1 MTDIDE
7 LQIKI
12 AADSQSASENILAL
26 AGSLENLAA
35 VSTNA
40 ASPLKSVSEALK
52 GFASFKATN
61 ISGSVSDLSKALSQF
76 NNIGSIDNAV
86 QLLDS
91 VSNLRDAV
99 SGLSEISS
107 AAKDFKI
114 GNGFSSNIEQLSTA
128 LQSLSGI
135 GNIDNSI
142 AVLESVD
149 NLEQATSGLRNIS
162 ENINSLKVGK
172 SFETNL
178 ENLSLALTH
187 LNEVGDTSAFAEGV
201 ESISQAI
208 GRLNQ
213 IEIGEGFTNLVQ
225 ATTKYSDALERANS
239 VRLNQSFSESIDR
252 FAKACESLSGVD
264 MSGFK
269 NMEQLLSE
277 LPDNVSVSFGAS
289 SEEINGLINALEQLQ
304 STFVSVKET
313 ASKSTSSDKS
323 KTENLEYEW
332 SDDSVKEALER
343 SKALDKEYSDLQ
355 KVIAAYETLGEEVP
369 ENVRKAAE
377 SFGILEEVPTFSEAL
392 AKRVSDSFG
401 NIIQKV
407 SELKISFGSVAKVID
422 GITKPIISP
431 VTAVGKKF
439 GEAAKKA
446 GQFLSSIKRVA
457 MYRAIRSAIKAIT
470 DGFAE
475 GRKNL
480 YYYSQQVG
488 TEFAPSMDKA
498 ATAVLYLKNSIGA
511 ATAPLTN
518 FLVPIIDRAI
528 DRLVELINKF
538 NELTAVLTGAST
550 WTKAV
555 KYPTTWQDALDEA
568 DKSAK
573 KLKSTMLGFD
583 ELNVIEPNTDSAK
596 SSGMTAED
604 YRRMFE
610 EVQTNFTLSSKASEL
625 IMPVKLA
632 WDAEGDKTINS
643 IKNAVNEILGLFGSI
658 GNSIK
663 EVWENGTG
671 QRSLELILQIAQNI
685 FGTFGAIAKN
695 IRKAWDEAGKG
706 TKIIQS
712 IWNIGNNILTIF
724 RDIWA
729 SIREW
734 AEGLN
739 WNPLLDAFGSLFD
752 AIDKI
757 TNPEGGAAKLLK
769 AVFEEV
775 LEPLGKWFIE
785 EAAPLTVVTLANAF
799 TALSTVLDRLSKSQ
813 AVQDILWFFKELG
826 SLTFSNISGLL
837 ASLNI
842 FLSGGE
848 VSDIDASAIEKSVAK
863 RRKFFDP
870 GEEGNMFSKFFDLE
884 EEVGGTYLDFFFSN
898 DKLAVAELTTK
909 ALLFGIASPFIKF
922 GVWWNN
928 FWGGLGEKVYTFI
941 SFVTNNIPYTIELL
955 MLPFTGIVKKLEK
968 LGEKIYDLTSWIPA
982 VIELIKLPFK
992 RFLNWWN
999 DLWGGL
1005 GEKIADWVEDLKTGW
1020 QEEKKKIAEW
1030 WEKVKSAFD
1039 ELLEFPGVLW
1049 ENIKKSFTEGWNDF
1063 VNGIKITFGIK
1074 SKKSE
1079 KTKQLGEQIGTGFT
1093 EGIKSVFINIVSW
1106 VGTNI
1111 FIPIVNAVVN
1121 LFKIGSPSKVM
1132 EEKGGFIGSGL
1143 LEGIKSKFSLSSI
1156 TTWIKNNVFDP
1167 FTKGIKSL
1175 FGISDTGDSKTS
1187 SLFSTGLSIASGLL
1201 GGISSGF
1208 SKDDS
1213 VGKSGESFASGVIG
1227 KITSVF
1233 SNTDYKV
1240 TGKNIV
1246 SGIGQ
1251 GIDENYDSTAG
1262 HAIGKKIKA
1271 IKDAFGQDEFKS
1283 SGENIGSGVSS
1294 GVYSNWSSVSDAVW
1308 NMRYGIHDIFSK
1320 DAFYGAGQN
1329 VVYGISDG
1337 IKASEWYLNAAMD
1350 ELLSGNDSGAQALLT
1365 FATAELIKPRG
1376 YAVGGMP
1383 DVGELFIAREAGPE
1397 LVGRYGGHTAV
1408 MNNTQIVSAVGDGV
1422 YRAVSSA
1429 MAQTQRSGNTDRPIQ
1444 NHIYLDRK
1452 EITSQIEKQ
1461 QSANGVSIF
1470 GTPVLT

>member
-1 MTDIDE
+1 MADIDE

-114 GNGFSSNIEQLSTA
+114 GKGFSSNIEQLSTA

-187 LNEVGDTSAFAEGV
+187 LNEIGDTSAFAEGV

-213 IEIGEGFTNLVQ
+213 IEVGEGFTNLVQ

-252 FAKACESLSGVD
+252 FAKACEALSGVD

-277 LPDNVSVSFGAS
+277 LPDNVRVSFGA
-289 SEEINGLINALEQLQ
+289 
-304 STFVSVKET
+304 
-313 ASKSTSSDKS
+313 
-323 KTENLEYEW
+323 
-332 SDDSVKEALER
+332 
-343 SKALDKEYSDLQ
+343 
-355 KVIAAYETLGEEVP
+355 
-369 ENVRKAAE
+369 
-377 SFGILEEVPTFSEAL
+377 
-392 AKRVSDSFG
+392 G
-401 NIIQKV
+401 ND
-407 SELKISFGSVAKVID
+407 EID
-422 GITKPIISP
+422 GITESLTEMQGVLNHIGENLDEIAVKRQKANEPVKEDTSDVEEQLGYGDAAAKKLIESFSAVRDKAREVVPEIDSAISKIGGMAAKLGVIAPIKAIISP
-431 VTAVGKKF
+431 ITAIGKKF
-439 GEAAKKA
+439 GEAASKA

-457 MYRAIRSAIKAIT
+457 MYRAIRTAIKAIT

-498 ATAVLYLKNSIGA
+498 ATAALYLKNSIGA
-511 ATAPLTN
+511 ATAPITN

-583 ELNVIEPNTDSAK
+583 ELNVIEPNTNAAKSAK
-596 SSGMTAED
+596 MTADD

-610 EVQTNFTLSSKASEL
+610 EVQTNMILSSKASEL

-632 WDAEGDKTINS
+632 WDAEGDKTIKA
-643 IKNAVNEILGLFGSI
+643 IKDAIKETLGLFSSI

-663 EVWENGTG
+663 EVWQNGTG

-769 AVFEEV
+769 AVFKEV

-785 EAAPLTVVTLANAF
+785 EAAPLTVEMLANTF

-826 SLTFSNISGLL
+826 SLNFSNISGLV

-848 VSDIDASAIEKSVAK
+848 VSDIDASAIEKNVAK
-863 RRKFFDP
+863 LRKSFDP
-870 GEEGNMFSKFFDLE
+870 GEEGNMFSKFFDTTE
-884 EEVGGTYLDFFFSN
+884 DVGSMYLDLLFNN
-898 DKLAVAELTTK
+898 DIMTTVKLTAK
-909 ALLFGIASPFIKF
+909 ALAFGLKAPFI
-922 GVWWNN
+922 GLGDWWGE
-928 FWGGLGEKVYTFI
+928 FWGGLGEKIYDFI
-941 SFVTNNIPYTIELL
+941 ETIKAALQLARDTIGGKILGFIRSVDSFFLMIETSIQVGWDTLEASLGKIILKIKNGISYTIE
-955 MLPFTGIVKKLEK
+955 
-968 LGEKIYDLTSWIPA
+968 A
-982 VIELIKLPFK
+982 IKLPFRGLVK
-992 RFLNWWN
+992 WWN

-1005 GEKIADWVEDLKTGW
+1005 GEKISDWVEDLKTGW

-1030 WEKVKSAFD
+1030 WNNVKSAFN
-1039 ELLEFPGVLW
+1039 ELLEFPGILW
-1049 ENIKKSFTEGWNDF
+1049 ENIKKSFKEGWDDF
-1063 VNGIKITFGIK
+1063 VNGVKITFGIK
-1074 SKKSE
+1074 GKKSE

-1093 EGIKSVFINIVSW
+1093 EGIKSVFKNIVSW

-1111 FIPIVNAVVN
+1111 FAPIVNAVVN

-1187 SLFSTGLSIASGLL
+1187 ALFSTGLSIATGLL
-1201 GGISSGF
+1201 GGISSGI

-1227 KITSVF
+1227 KIKSVF
-1233 SNTDYKV
+1233 SNTDYKA

-1251 GIDENYDSTAG
+1251 GIDENYDATAG
-1262 HAIGKKIKA
+1262 NAIGKKIKA
-1271 IKDAFGQDEFKS
+1271 IQDSFGQTNFKE
-1283 SGENIGSGVSS
+1283 SGENIGKGVR
-1294 GVYSNWSSVSDAVW
+1294 W
-1308 NMRYGIHDIFSK
+1308 GIEADWEHSAWEALNSRKNGIYDIFRK
-1320 DAFYGAGQN
+1320 DAFKEAGSN
-1329 VVYGISDG
+1329 IVSGIADGISES
-1337 IKASEWYLNAAMD
+1337 AWYLQRAMD
-1350 ELLSGNDSGAQALLT
+1350 ELEMGNDDGAQALIT
-1365 FATAELIKPRG
+1365 FAAAELVKPRG

-1383 DVGELFIAREAGPE
+1383 DEGELFVAREAGPE

-1408 MNNTQIVSAVGDGV
+1408 MNNTQIVSAVSDGV

-1429 MAQTQRSGNTDRPIQ
+1429 MAQTQRSGNADRPIQ

-1470 GTPVLT
+1470 GNPVLT

>member
-1 MTDIDE
+1 MADIDE

-61 ISGSVSDLSKALSQF
+61 ISESVSDLSKALSQF

-114 GNGFSSNIEQLSTA
+114 GKGFSSNIEQLSTA

-187 LNEVGDTSAFAEGV
+187 LNEIGDTSAFAEGV

-213 IEIGEGFTNLVQ
+213 IEVGEGFTNLVQ

-252 FAKACESLSGVD
+252 FAKACEALSGVD

-277 LPDNVSVSFGAS
+277 LPDNVRVSFGA
-289 SEEINGLINALEQLQ
+289 
-304 STFVSVKET
+304 
-313 ASKSTSSDKS
+313 
-323 KTENLEYEW
+323 
-332 SDDSVKEALER
+332 
-343 SKALDKEYSDLQ
+343 
-355 KVIAAYETLGEEVP
+355 
-369 ENVRKAAE
+369 
-377 SFGILEEVPTFSEAL
+377 
-392 AKRVSDSFG
+392 G
-401 NIIQKV
+401 ND
-407 SELKISFGSVAKVID
+407 EID
-422 GITKPIISP
+422 GITESLTEMQGVLNHIGKNLDEIAAKRQKANEPVKEDTSDVEEQLGYGDAAAKKLIEWFSAVRDKAREVVPEIDSAISKIGGMAAKLGVITPIKAIISP
-431 VTAVGKKF
+431 ITAIGKKF
-439 GEAAKKA
+439 GEAAQKA

-457 MYRAIRSAIKAIT
+457 MYRAIRTALKAIT

-488 TEFAPSMDKA
+488 TEFATSMDKA
-498 ATAVLYLKNSIGA
+498 ATAALYLKNSIGA

-518 FLVPIIDRAI
+518 FLVPIIDRAV
-528 DRLVELINKF
+528 DRLVELINRF

-555 KYPTTWQDALDEA
+555 KYPTTWQESLEDA
-568 DKSAK
+568 DKTAK
-573 KLKSTMLGFD
+573 KLKSTLLGFD
-583 ELNVIEPNTDSAK
+583 ELNVIEPNTNAAK
-596 SSGMTAED
+596 SAGMTAED

-610 EVQTNFTLSSKASEL
+610 EVQTNMILSSKATEL
-625 IMPVKLA
+625 IMPIKLA
-632 WDAEGDKTINS
+632 WDAEGDKTIKA
-643 IKNAVNEILGLFGSI
+643 IKDAIKETLGLFSSI

-663 EVWENGTG
+663 EVWQNGTG

-712 IWNIGNNILTIF
+712 IWNICNNLLTVF

-785 EAAPLTVVTLANAF
+785 EAAPLTVEALANAF
-799 TALSTVLDRLSKSQ
+799 SALSTVLDRLSKSQ

-848 VSDIDASAIEKSVAK
+848 VSDIDASAIEKNVAK
-863 RRKFFDP
+863 LRKSFDP
-870 GEEGNMFSKFFDLE
+870 GEEGNGFSKFFDLE
-884 EEVGGTYLDFFFSN
+884 EEVGGTYLDFFFNN
-898 DKLAVAELTTK
+898 DKLAVAELTAK
-909 ALLFGIASPFIKF
+909 AMLFGIASPFIKF

-941 SFVTNNIPYTIELL
+941 SFITNNIPYTIEML

-968 LGEKIYDLTSWIPA
+968 LGEKIYDLTRWIPT

-992 RFLNWWN
+992 RFLKWWD

-1030 WEKVKSAFD
+1030 WNNVKSAFN

-1049 ENIKKSFTEGWNDF
+1049 ENIKKSFKEGWDDF
-1063 VNGIKITFGIK
+1063 VNGVKITFGIK

-1093 EGIKSVFINIVSW
+1093 EGIKSVFKNIVSW
-1106 VGTNI
+1106 VGMNI
-1111 FIPIVNAVVN
+1111 FTPIVNAVVN

-1132 EEKGGFIGSGL
+1132 EEKGGFIAAGL

-1156 TTWIKNNVFDP
+1156 TTWIKNHVFDP

-1187 SLFSTGLSIASGLL
+1187 ALFSTGLSIATGLL
-1201 GGISSGF
+1201 GGISSGI
-1208 SKDDS
+1208 SGASSDANE
-1213 VGKSGESFASGVIG
+1213 SGESFASGVVG
-1227 KITSVF
+1227 KIKSIF

-1246 SGIGQ
+1246 SSIGQ
-1251 GIDENYDSTAG
+1251 GIDENYDATAG
-1262 HAIGKKIKA
+1262 NAIGKKIKA
-1271 IKDAFGQDEFKS
+1271 IQDSFGQDKFKG
-1283 SGENIGSGVSS
+1283 SGENIGKGVR
-1294 GVYSNWSSVSDAVW
+1294 W
-1308 NMRYGIHDIFSK
+1308 GIEADWEHSAWEALNSRKNGIYDIFRK
-1320 DAFYGAGQN
+1320 DAFKEAGSN
-1329 VVYGISDG
+1329 IVSGIADGISES
-1337 IKASEWYLNAAMD
+1337 AWYLQRAMD
-1350 ELLSGNDSGAQALLT
+1350 ELEMGNDDGAQALIT
-1365 FATAELIKPRG
+1365 FAAAELVKPRG
-1376 YAVGGMP
+1376 YAVGGIP
-1383 DVGELFIAREAGPE
+1383 DEGELFVAREAGPE

-1408 MNNTQIVSAVGDGV
+1408 MNNTQIVSAVSDGV

-1429 MAQTQRSGNTDRPIQ
+1429 MAQTQRSGNAERPIQ

-1470 GTPVLT
+1470 GNPVLT

>member
-1 MTDIDE
+1 MADIDE

-61 ISGSVSDLSKALSQF
+61 ISESVSDLSKALSQF

-114 GNGFSSNIEQLSTA
+114 GKGFSSNIEQLSTA

-187 LNEVGDTSAFAEGV
+187 LNEIGDTSAFAEGV

-213 IEIGEGFTNLVQ
+213 IEVGEGFTNLVQ

-252 FAKACESLSGVD
+252 FAKACEALSGVD

-277 LPDNVSVSFGAS
+277 LPDNVRVSFGA
-289 SEEINGLINALEQLQ
+289 
-304 STFVSVKET
+304 
-313 ASKSTSSDKS
+313 
-323 KTENLEYEW
+323 
-332 SDDSVKEALER
+332 
-343 SKALDKEYSDLQ
+343 
-355 KVIAAYETLGEEVP
+355 
-369 ENVRKAAE
+369 
-377 SFGILEEVPTFSEAL
+377 
-392 AKRVSDSFG
+392 G
-401 NIIQKV
+401 ND
-407 SELKISFGSVAKVID
+407 EID
-422 GITKPIISP
+422 GITESLTEMQGVLNHIGKNLDEIAAKRQKANEPVKEDTSDVEEQLGYGDAAAKKLIESFSAVRDKAREVVPEIDSAISKIGGMAVKLGVITPIKAIISP
-431 VTAVGKKF
+431 ITAIGKKF
-439 GEAAKKA
+439 GEAASKA

-457 MYRAIRSAIKAIT
+457 MYRAIRTAIKAIT

-498 ATAVLYLKNSIGA
+498 ATAALYLKNSIGA
-511 ATAPLTN
+511 ATAPITN
-518 FLVPIIDRAI
+518 YLVPIIDRAI

-583 ELNVIEPNTDSAK
+583 ELNVIEPNTSAVKSAK
-596 SSGMTAED
+596 MTADD

-610 EVQTNFTLSSKASEL
+610 EVQTNMILSSKASEL

-632 WDAEGDKTINS
+632 WDADGDKTIKA
-643 IKNAVNEILGLFGSI
+643 IKDAIKETLGLFSSI

-663 EVWENGTG
+663 EVWQNGTG

-712 IWNIGNNILTIF
+712 IWNIGNNLLTIF
-724 RDIWA
+724 NDIWA

-734 AEGLN
+734 AEGLD
-739 WNPLLDAFGSLFD
+739 WNPLLTALGSLFD

-769 AVFEEV
+769 AVFEDV

-785 EAAPLTVVTLANAF
+785 EAAPLTVETLANAF

-848 VSDIDASAIEKSVAK
+848 VSDIDASAIEKNVAK
-863 RRKFFDP
+863 LRKSFDP
-870 GEEGNMFSKFFDLE
+870 GEEGNGISKFFDLE

-898 DKLAVAELTTK
+898 DKMAVAELTAK
-909 ALLFGIASPFIKF
+909 AMLFGLASPFIKF

-928 FWGGLGEKVYTFI
+928 FWGGLGEK
-941 SFVTNNIPYTIELL
+941 
-955 MLPFTGIVKKLEK
+955 
-968 LGEKIYDLTSWIPA
+968 IYDFIETIKAALQLARDTISGKILGFIRSVDSFFLMIETSIRVGW
-982 VIELIKLPFK
+982 
-992 RFLNWWN
+992 
-999 DLWGGL
+999 DT
-1005 GEKIADWVEDLKTGW
+1005 LKASL
-1020 QEEKKKIAEW
+1020 KKI
-1030 WEKVKSAFD
+1030 
-1039 ELLEFPGVLW
+1039 
-1049 ENIKKSFTEGWNDF
+1049 
-1063 VNGIKITFGIK
+1063 FGIK
-1074 SKKSE
+1074 GNKESSETKK
-1079 KTKQLGEQIGTGFT
+1079 LGGSIADGLLAGISGKFTNILTWIGTN
-1093 EGIKSVFINIVSW
+1093 VFA
-1106 VGTNI
+1106 
-1111 FIPIVNAVVN
+1111 PIMSAVIGV
-1121 LFKIGSPSKVM
+1121 FKIGSPSKVM
-1132 EEKGGFIGSGL
+1132 EEKGGFIAAGL

-1156 TTWIKNNVFDP
+1156 TTWIKNHVFDP

-1187 SLFSTGLSIASGLL
+1187 ALFSTGLSIATGLL
-1201 GGISSGF
+1201 GGISSGI
-1208 SKDDS
+1208 SGASSDANE
-1213 VGKSGESFASGVIG
+1213 SGESFASGVVG
-1227 KITSVF
+1227 KIKSIF

-1262 HAIGKKIKA
+1262 NALGKKIKA
-1271 IKDAFGQDEFKS
+1271 IQDSFGQDKFKD
-1283 SGENIGSGVSS
+1283 SGENIGKGVR
-1294 GVYSNWSSVSDAVW
+1294 W
-1308 NMRYGIHDIFSK
+1308 GIEADWEHSAWEALNSRKNGIYDIFRK
-1320 DAFYGAGQN
+1320 DAFKEAGSN
-1329 VVYGISDG
+1329 IVSGIADGISES
-1337 IKASEWYLNAAMD
+1337 AWYLQRAMD
-1350 ELLSGNDSGAQALLT
+1350 ELEMGNDDGAQALIT
-1365 FATAELIKPRG
+1365 FAAAELVKPRG

-1383 DVGELFIAREAGPE
+1383 DEGELFVAREAGPE

-1408 MNNTQIVSAVGDGV
+1408 MNNTQIVSAVSDGV

-1429 MAQTQRSGNTDRPIQ
+1429 MAQIQRSGNAERPIQ

-1461 QSANGVSIF
+1461 QLANGVSIF
-1470 GTPVLT
+1470 GNPVLT

>member
-1 MTDIDE
+1 MADIDE

-61 ISGSVSDLSKALSQF
+61 ISESVSDLSKALSQF

-114 GNGFSSNIEQLSTA
+114 GKGFSSNIEQLSTA

-187 LNEVGDTSAFAEGV
+187 LNEIGDTSAFAEGV

-213 IEIGEGFTNLVQ
+213 IEVGEGFTNLVQ

-252 FAKACESLSGVD
+252 FAKACEALSGVD

-277 LPDNVSVSFGAS
+277 LPDNVRVSFGA
-289 SEEINGLINALEQLQ
+289 
-304 STFVSVKET
+304 
-313 ASKSTSSDKS
+313 
-323 KTENLEYEW
+323 
-332 SDDSVKEALER
+332 
-343 SKALDKEYSDLQ
+343 
-355 KVIAAYETLGEEVP
+355 
-369 ENVRKAAE
+369 
-377 SFGILEEVPTFSEAL
+377 
-392 AKRVSDSFG
+392 G
-401 NIIQKV
+401 ND
-407 SELKISFGSVAKVID
+407 EID
-422 GITKPIISP
+422 GITESLTEMQGVLNHIGKNLDEIAAKRQKANEPVKEDTSDVEEQLGYGDAAAKKLIEWFSAVRDKAREVVPEIDSAISKIGGMAAKLGVITPIKAIISP
-431 VTAVGKKF
+431 ITAIGKKF
-439 GEAAKKA
+439 GEAASKA

-457 MYRAIRSAIKAIT
+457 MYRAIRTAIKAIT

-498 ATAVLYLKNSIGA
+498 ATAALYLKNSIGA
-511 ATAPLTN
+511 ATAPITN
-518 FLVPIIDRAI
+518 FLVPIIDRAV

-583 ELNVIEPNTDSAK
+583 ELNVIEPNTNAAKSAK
-596 SSGMTAED
+596 MTADD

-610 EVQTNFTLSSKASEL
+610 EVQTNMILSSKASEL

-632 WDAEGDKTINS
+632 WDAEGDKTIKA
-643 IKNAVNEILGLFGSI
+643 IKDAIKETLGLFSSI

-663 EVWENGTG
+663 EVWQNGTG
-671 QRSLELILQIAQNI
+671 RRSLELILQIAQNI

-712 IWNIGNNILTIF
+712 IWNIGNNLLTIF
-724 RDIWA
+724 RDIWT

-769 AVFEEV
+769 AVFEDV

-785 EAAPLTVVTLANAF
+785 EAAPLTVETLANAF

-837 ASLNI
+837 ASLNV
-842 FLSGGE
+842 FLGGGE
-848 VSDIDASAIEKSVAK
+848 ASDIDASSLEKSAAK
-863 RRKFFDP
+863 IRKFFDP
-870 GEEGNMFSKFFDLE
+870 GEEGNVFNKFFDLE

-898 DKLAVAELTTK
+898 DKLAVAELTAK
-909 ALLFGIASPFIKF
+909 AMLFGLASPFIKF

-928 FWGGLGEKVYTFI
+928 FWGGLGEK
-941 SFVTNNIPYTIELL
+941 
-955 MLPFTGIVKKLEK
+955 
-968 LGEKIYDLTSWIPA
+968 IYDFIETIKAALQIARDTISGKILGFIRSVDSFFLMIETSIQVGW
-982 VIELIKLPFK
+982 
-992 RFLNWWN
+992 
-999 DLWGGL
+999 DT
-1005 GEKIADWVEDLKTGW
+1005 LKASL
-1020 QEEKKKIAEW
+1020 KKI
-1030 WEKVKSAFD
+1030 
-1039 ELLEFPGVLW
+1039 
-1049 ENIKKSFTEGWNDF
+1049 
-1063 VNGIKITFGIK
+1063 FGIK
-1074 SKKSE
+1074 GNKESSETKK
-1079 KTKQLGEQIGTGFT
+1079 LGGSIADGLLAGISGKFTNILTWIGTN
-1093 EGIKSVFINIVSW
+1093 VFA
-1106 VGTNI
+1106 
-1111 FIPIVNAVVN
+1111 PIMSAVIGV
-1121 LFKIGSPSKVM
+1121 FKIGSPSKVM
-1132 EEKGGFIGSGL
+1132 EEKGGFIAAGL

-1156 TTWIKNNVFDP
+1156 TTWIKNHVFNP
-1167 FTKGIKSL
+1167 FTNGIKSL

-1187 SLFSTGLSIASGLL
+1187 ALFSTGLSIATGLL
-1201 GGISSGF
+1201 GGISSGI
-1208 SKDDS
+1208 SGASSDAN
-1213 VGKSGESFASGVIG
+1213 KSGESFASGVVG
-1227 KITSVF
+1227 KIKSIF

-1246 SGIGQ
+1246 SSIGQ
-1251 GIDENYDSTAG
+1251 GIDENYDATAG
-1262 HAIGKKIKA
+1262 NAIGKKIKA
-1271 IKDAFGQDEFKS
+1271 IQDSFGQDKFKG
-1283 SGENIGSGVSS
+1283 SGENIGKGVR
-1294 GVYSNWSSVSDAVW
+1294 W
-1308 NMRYGIHDIFSK
+1308 GIEADWEHSAWEALNSRKNGIYDIFRK
-1320 DAFYGAGQN
+1320 DAFKEAGSN
-1329 VVYGISDG
+1329 IVSGIADGISES
-1337 IKASEWYLNAAMD
+1337 AWYLQRAMD
-1350 ELLSGNDSGAQALLT
+1350 ELEMGNDDGAQALIT
-1365 FATAELIKPRG
+1365 FAAAELVKPRG

-1383 DVGELFIAREAGPE
+1383 DEGELFVAREAGPE

-1408 MNNTQIVSAVGDGV
+1408 MNNTQIVSAVSNGV

-1470 GTPVLT
+1470 GNPVLT